1 MLLSLK
7 KFTVSVF
14 FTVSVKM
21 PKIEL
26 FHVTK
31 PKNEVFSVIEVP
43 PFRPSSSSVLFFFCQ
58 ADSLSESED
67 ELSAPKHNV

>member
-1 MLLSLK
+1 MLLSGK
-7 KFTVSVF
+7 KFTVSEF

-21 PKIEL
+21 PKIELL

-43 PFRPSSSSVLFFFCQ
+43 PFRPSSSSVLFFCQ